1 MACYTLGIHLY
12 GLALRVAA
20 WFHPKAR
27 KWVKGRQN
35 WVEQHRELSAAL
47 PENRPLF
54 WFHCASLGEFEQGR
68 PLIEKLK
75 ARNRPPLIL
84 LTFYSPSGY
93 EIRQKYP
100 QADVVAY
107 LPLDTPAQARA
118 FVAIWQPQL
127 AIFVKYEFWFNVLR
141 QLQKQHVPTLLISG
155 LFRPGQLFFK
165 PYGKPFR
172 RALEGFSHLFVQN
185 EASGQVLS
193 GAGIHQYTVAG
204 DTRIDRVQSIA
215 QQAPEIPA
223 AATFCQSAPVLIAG
237 SSWPEDE
244 ACLLP
249 FLNTEFPTDWKAII
263 APHEI
268 SESNLRN
275 IEQQLSLPCIRYSK
289 AENNP
294 EQLAAA
300 RVLLIDNIGML
311 SALYQ
316 YGRIAYIGGGFK
328 TGLHNTLEPIA
339 FGLPVLFGPYYHKFE
354 EARYLVREGGGF
366 VITQKDDLFR
376 TFQQLQHPE
385 AYTAAAA
392 KALSYIKQNQG
403 ATQKVL
409 NWIESASL

>member
-1 MACYTLGIHLY
+1 MVFYTLGIYLY
-12 GLALRVAA
+12 GIVLRFADL
-20 WFHPKAR
+20 FHPKAR

-35 WVEQHRELSAAL
+35 WVDQHRKLSAAL
-47 PENRPLF
+47 PENRSLF

-75 ARNRPPLIL
+75 ARPHPPLIL

-118 FVAIWQPQL
+118 FVKIWQPQL
-127 AIFVKYEFWFNVLR
+127 AIFVKYEFWFNILQ
-141 QLQKQHVPTLLISG
+141 QLQKQHIPTLLISG

-165 PYGKPFR
+165 PYGGAFR
-172 RALEGFSHLFVQN
+172 RILEGFSHLFVQD
-185 EASGQVLS
+185 EASGQHLLNT
-193 GAGIHQYTVAG
+193 GIEQHTVAG

-215 QQAPEIPA
+215 QQAPEIPV
-223 AATFCQSAPVLIAG
+223 ATRFSQSTPVLVVG

-249 FLNTEFPTDWKAII
+249 FLNTELPPNWKVMI

-268 SESNLRN
+268 SESHLKN
-275 IEQQLSLPCIRYSK
+275 IEQQLALPCIRFSA
-289 AENNP
+289 AENNL
-294 EQLAAA
+294 EELDSA

-316 YGRIAYIGGGFK
+316 YGRLAYIGGGFK

-339 FGLPVLFGPYYHKFE
+339 FGLPVLFGPKYHKFE

-366 VITQKDDLFR
+366 VVTQKEELSQ
-376 TFQQLQHPE
+376 TFQQLQQPE
-385 AYTAAAA
+385 AYTRAAA
-392 KALSYIKQNQG
+392 KALGYITQNQG

-409 NWIESASL
+409 RWIESAGL

>member
-1 MACYTLGIHLY
+1 MAFYTLGIYLY
-12 GLALRVAA
+12 GLALRFAA
-20 WFHPKAR
+20 WFHPKAG

-35 WVEQHRELSAAL
+35 WVEQHRKLSAAL
-47 PENRPLF
+47 PKDRPLF

-68 PLIEKLK
+68 PLIERLK
-75 ARNRPPLIL
+75 QRPQPPVIL

-93 EIRQKYP
+93 EIRQNYP
-100 QADVVAY
+100 QADAVAY
-107 LPLDTPAQARA
+107 LPLDTPAQAKA
-118 FVAIWQPQL
+118 FVALWKPKL
-127 AIFVKYEFWFNVLR
+127 AVFVKYEFWFNI
-141 QLQKQHVPTLLISG
+141 LQELQNQNIPTLLVSG
-155 LFRPGQLFFK
+155 LFRPDQLFFK
-165 PYGKPFR
+165 PYGRTFR
-172 RALEGFSHLFVQN
+172 RTLKGFSHLFIQN

-215 QQAPEIPA
+215 QQATEIPVA
-223 AATFCQSAPVLIAG
+223 AGFCQSAPILVAG

-249 FLNTEFPTDWKAII
+249 FLNTELPPDWKVII

-268 SESNLRN
+268 TEGHLKN
-275 IEQQLSLPCIRYSK
+275 IEQQLSLPSIRFSK
-289 AENNP
+289 AENSP
-294 EQLAAA
+294 GQLTAA

-339 FGLPVLFGPYYHKFE
+339 FGLPVLFGPKYHKFE
-354 EARYLVREGGGF
+354 EACYLVREGGGF
-366 VITQKDDLFR
+366 AITQKDDLSR
-376 TFQQLQHPE
+376 AFQQLQQPE
-385 AYTAAAA
+385 AYADAAA

-409 NWIESASL
+409 RWIESAGL